1 MSPFSTMCRLVL
13 TAACVAADSLR
24 PNVLLVPADDLGYSD
39 LGCHGGAIPTPN
51 LDRLAQSGACFKKTY
66 PSARCS
72 PTRASLI
79 TGLHSHEARIGDF
92 VSAKPSPKRGSACTG
107 HLPDDNITIPEPRK
121 LSGQGTWMVRKWQLG
136 PPGRG
141 RYRRALNPVH
151 PLIGPSQR
159 RHIIRTIPTRYRHNR
174 MLESF
179 SMEETAKV
187 PGLNKVHFRTLV
199 LSDLHLGTKDAQA
212 RELLDVLRGI
222 RCDKLILN
230 GDIIDLWSLQRKNH
244 WSPAHT
250 AVIRRIM
257 KMAEKDGTKVIYL
270 RGNHDDFIR
279 RLIPLVLDRIELA
292 EEHIHVAMDG
302 RRYLCIHGDAFDTIT
317 VKMRWLAVVGDISYQ
332 ILLDLNRF
340 YNRWRAWRGKEY
352 FSLSQAI
359 KAKVKTAVSFISS
372 FEEHLQTLAAR
383 RGCEGVM
390 CGHIHKAEDRMIG
403 TVRYINSGD
412 WVESLTAVV
421 EEDDGVIRVV
431 ERVELLRRIAERR
444 AAFEAAQAAPA
455 APAVKAAAATIAF
468 VA

>member
-1 MSPFSTMCRLVL
+1 
-13 TAACVAADSLR
+13 
-24 PNVLLVPADDLGYSD
+24 
-39 LGCHGGAIPTPN
+39 
-51 LDRLAQSGACFKKTY
+51 
-66 PSARCS
+66 
-72 PTRASLI
+72 
-79 TGLHSHEARIGDF
+79 
-92 VSAKPSPKRGSACTG
+92 
-107 HLPDDNITIPEPRK
+107 
-121 LSGQGTWMVRKWQLG
+121 
-136 PPGRG
+136 
-141 RYRRALNPVH
+141 
-151 PLIGPSQR
+151 
-159 RHIIRTIPTRYRHNR
+159 
-174 MLESF
+174 
-179 SMEETAKV
+179 MEETIKV
-187 PGLNKVHFRTLV
+187 PGQHKIHFRTLV

-257 KMAEKDGTKVIYL
+257 KMAEKDGTKVVYL

-292 EEHIHVAMDG
+292 EEHVHVAQDG
-302 RRYLCIHGDAFDTIT
+302 RKYLCIHGDAFDTVT
-317 VKMRWLAVVGDISYQ
+317 VKMRWLAVIGDISYQ

-359 KAKVKTAVSFISS
+359 KAKVKSAVSFISS

-403 TVRYINSGD
+403 NVRYINSGD

-421 EEDDGVIRVV
+421 EEDDGTIRVV
-431 ERVELLRRIAERR
+431 ERPELLRRIAERR
-444 AAFEAAQAAPA
+444 AAFEAAKNGSPAPA
-455 APAVKAAAATIAF
+455 GEANSTISF